1 MRAAFITGTGPSEAI
16 EVGELPAP
24 VPGPTDVL
32 VQVELVAANPVD
44 TYIRSGKYHTLLP
57 LPFIVGRDLVGTV
70 LSTGPGTGFAPG
82 QRVWCNSL
90 GHDGRQGSFA
100 QFAAVPADRLYR
112 LPDGVDPAQVVAV
125 AHPAAT
131 AYLGWFVH
139 AQLRAGE
146 TVYVGGA
153 AGNVGAAA
161 VAIARQAG
169 AYVIAGA
176 RRQDHDACRANGAT
190 VTVDFN
196 DPQLRDAL
204 RAAVPGGID
213 VFWDASGHHDF
224 DLVAEIM
231 KADGRVLLTA
241 AANARPPLP
250 ASALYTRDISL
261 HGFVISRARSTDL
274 SAAAALINTLVP
286 QGVLTAQICAE
297 LPLSATAEVHRRL
310 EAGEVKGRVV
320 LRP

>member
-1 MRAAFITGTGPSEAI
+1 MRAAFIDGTGPAETI
-16 EVGELPAP
+16 EIGELPAP

-32 VQVELVAANPVD
+32 VQVEFVAANPVD
-44 TYIRSGKYHTLLP
+44 AYIRSGTYQTPLP

-70 LSTGPGTGFAPG
+70 LSTGPGTQFVPG

-100 QFAAVPADRLYR
+100 QFAVVPADRLYR

-176 RRQDHDACRANGAT
+176 RQHDHDACSANGANA
-190 VTVDFN
+190 TVDFSA
-196 DPQLRDAL
+196 PHLTAVL
-204 RAAVPGGID
+204 RAAAPGGID
-213 VFWDASGHHDF
+213 VFWDTSGHHDF
-224 DLVAEIM
+224 DLVAEVL
-231 KADGRVLLTA
+231 KAGGRVLFTA

-274 SAAAALINTLVP
+274 SAAASLINTLVTR
-286 QGVLTAQICAE
+286 GVLTAQISAE

-310 EAGEVKGRVV
+310 EAGDVKGRLL